1 MEVSLTVA
9 QLLTACQEEYNAV
22 GDTFFS
28 DNSIYNL
35 MTKGCNELALK
46 AHLIEAKDTSTST
59 AIGTQSYSFPTSA
72 FEIKRVEY
80 DGAKL
85 DPIDFREDDLVNL
98 YPTTTTTG
106 TPRFYAV
113 WNRTI
118 YLRPIP
124 SAVKTLTIYSYNS
137 PAIITSVSTLEI
149 PAIWHWALVD
159 FVLMNMCAKDE
170 NTKMVSYYNAL
181 WADHVKNAIIWK
193 AKQKRTDGPA
203 QVKDEDLA
211 RKAFLGAR

>member
-1 MEVSLTVA
+1 MTVA
-9 QLLTACQEEYNAV
+9 QLLTAAQEEYNAV

-59 AIGTQSYSFPTSA
+59 VAGTQTYSFPTYA

-80 DGAKL
+80 NGAKL

-98 YPTTTTTG
+98 YPATTTTG
-106 TPRFYAV
+106 TPRYYAV
-113 WNRTI
+113 WNRQI

-124 SAVKTLTIYSYNS
+124 GEVKTLTIYSYNS
-137 PAIITSVSTLEI
+137 PAVVTSVSTLEI
-149 PAIWHWALVD
+149 PAVWHWSLVD
-159 FVLMNMCAKDE
+159 FILMNMCAKDQ
-170 NTKMVSYYNAL
+170 NSNMVTYYKTL
-181 WADHVKNAIIWK
+181 WDEHVKNAISWK
-193 AKQKRTDGPA
+193 ARQKRTDGPA